1 MSFNQDKLS
10 AFARAVD
17 EEAEHKIEQ
26 LEKEADEY
34 RAAQLKQA
42 KEEEYNRMF
51 GYMQEQVQMIKSK
64 HKQSVTKYELD
75 QKRGLVQFRNQLTDR
90 VFDEVR
96 ERLAAFSQT
105 EAYAEYLVSQISA
118 AVTQFPYKPVCV
130 LVKEEDLRFSET
142 LQRILP
148 GQVTVEADPENRL
161 GGFILLS
168 REHGVMADE
177 TFAEVLKAQKE
188 KFYSTCGLTIEY

>member
-1 MSFNQDKLS
+1 M
-10 AFARAVD
+10 
-17 EEAEHKIEQ
+17 
-26 LEKEADEY
+26 
-34 RAAQLKQA
+34 
-42 KEEEYNRMF
+42 
-51 GYMQEQVQMIKSK
+51 
-64 HKQSVTKYELD
+64 
-75 QKRGLVQFRNQLTDR
+75 
-90 VFDEVR
+90 
-96 ERLAAFSQT
+96 
-105 EAYAEYLVSQISA
+105 
-118 AVTQFPYKPVCV
+118 